1 MSADFE
7 PLQTITP
14 EHARQ
19 LHALFQGEWW
29 TRGRTLA
36 EVHRLLEHCDLF
48 FAFVDKSSGQLAAFA
63 RVLTDFTFKA
73 FIFDV
78 IVAPPYRRQGLGRRL
93 LQAICDEPR
102 LRGVGHLELYARP
115 PVTEFY
121 KRLGFTDE
129 LGELRLMRRTR
140 AESAPTDDGSP
151 AKAE

>member
-1 MSADFE
+1 MPSAFE
-7 PLQTITP
+7 QLDVISP

-29 TRGRTLA
+29 TRGRTLE
-36 EVHRLLEHCDLF
+36 EVRRLLEHCDLF
-48 FAFVDKSSGQLAAFA
+48 VAFAERPSGTLAAFA
-63 RVLTDFTFKA
+63 RVLTDYTFKA

-78 IVAPPYRRQGLGRRL
+78 IVAPPFRRQGLGRRL

-102 LRGVGHLELYARP
+102 LREVRHLELYARP

-129 LGELRLMRRTR
+129 LGELRLMRQTR
-140 AESAPTDDGSP
+140 EPPGTPADDAPHAE
-151 AKAE
+151 